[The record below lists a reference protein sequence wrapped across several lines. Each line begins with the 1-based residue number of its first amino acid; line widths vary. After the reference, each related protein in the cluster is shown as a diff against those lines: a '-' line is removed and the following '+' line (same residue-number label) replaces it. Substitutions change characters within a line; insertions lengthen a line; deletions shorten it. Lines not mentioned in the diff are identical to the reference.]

1 MSIPCAVWWDLH
13 CKQFRNFCI
22 VLEWES
28 SLIKVKSR
36 SEPDDPNWQLPPK
49 FWYLSWIFYK
59 AASFTACIVNQVCS
73 YLRMPREKGRKEGEK
88 ERRKQG
94 GREGRKKKEKDGG
107 RKGEKKGAHTVLNY
121 YLHCLMLLCDLRE
134 TSDFKMRCPV
144 SKLSVIN
151 CLTYNVKP
159 QIQWSRFLTLLQ
171 NKSTRNHEVSVI

>member
-1 MSIPCAVWWDLH
+1 MSIPCVVWWDLH

-36 SEPDDPNWQLPPK
+36 SEPDDPNSQLPPK

-88 ERRKQG
+88 EKERRKQG
-94 GREGRKKKEKDGG
+94 GREGRKKK
-107 RKGEKKGAHTVLNY
+107 RKNINMLPN
-121 YLHCLMLLCDLRE
+121 MLLSEISYSCGLPILPYPAMLITE
-134 TSDFKMRCPV
+134 
-144 SKLSVIN
+144 
-151 CLTYNVKP
+151 
-159 QIQWSRFLTLLQ
+159 
-171 NKSTRNHEVSVI
+171 E